1 MVRTK
6 FTAQRSHEKTCQLP
20 AWIVNIEYGKKKQS
34 LQSKTNI
41 TCTKDS
47 EHYQKWN
54 QCKNVINVKRK
65 SKFCSG

>member
-6 FTAQRSHEKTCQLP
+6 FTAQRSYEKTCQLF
-20 AWIVNIEYGKKKQS
+20 AWIVNTKYGKKKQS

-41 TCTKDS
+41 TCTKDN

-54 QCKNVINVKRK
+54 QYKNAINVKRK
-65 SKFCSG
+65 SKFFSG